1 MPASKTPDLEVI
13 VTVADEHLA
22 KLPEVAAQL
31 KAHGLKVAHTMK
43 STGTI
48 AGSAPQKSLAKLRG
62 VAGVA
67 AVEASGSVQIA
78 PPDAEIQ

>member
-1 MPASKTPDLEVI
+1 MTAKKTPDLEVI
-13 VTVADEHLA
+13 VTVADEHLT
-22 KLPEVAAQL
+22 KLPAVTRQL
-31 KAHGLKVAHTMK
+31 KARGLKVTQTMK
-43 STGTI
+43 HTGTI
-48 AGSAPQKSLAKLRG
+48 AGSAPREALEQLRG